1 MSTAAAA
8 LRSALLLAWAAA
20 LGACVSAHPPASN
33 LTASPQQYSAHG
45 AAPTESTVDGSTQRL
60 EMGARPAPDWWRLYQ
75 CDSLDALVEEG
86 LAHSPSLAAAQAT
99 LKATHEQ
106 LRSQIGQNLF
116 PSIDVGFAPSRQRAL
131 GIPVL
136 PQPTFLYNVFALEAQ
151 ASYRFDF
158 FGASINADRA
168 LAHQVEQQAFQF
180 DATRRALVTN
190 IVIATINASVL
201 QETVAADEALVA
213 LAEENAQQLAARER
227 LGSASHDEALA
238 TEVST
243 ANLAAA
249 LPGLRAQLLAVRHAQ
264 AVLLGRSPDQ
274 APLPLPLESL
284 HVPEDV
290 PVSVPSDLLHQRPD
304 ILAAEAG
311 MHAAANEAGAAA
323 ALLYP
328 SFTLSAAYGRGGFDW
343 STFTSPAG
351 AIWSV
356 GATVTQP
363 LFHGGALRAQKRQYA
378 QLYEA
383 SQSAYRQTVLAAF
396 ENVADT
402 LASLEADADALG
414 QSRRAA
420 DAALQTQT
428 DTLARYRLGALPWT
442 AALSASQ
449 QYESARSALA
459 RARGARL
466 ADTASLFQSMGEVP
480 VAHKQGLLLD

>member
-1 MSTAAAA
+1 MSTVATPA
-8 LRSALLLAWAAA
+8 RSVLSLTWAAV
-20 LGACVSAHPPASN
+20 LVGCVSAHPAASN
-33 LTASPQQYSAHG
+33 LAASPEQYSAAG
-45 AAPTESTVDGSTQRL
+45 AMPTEATADDSTQRL
-60 EMGARPAPDWWRLYQ
+60 NVGAKPVPDWWRLYQ
-75 CDSLDALVEEG
+75 CEALDLLVDEG

-116 PSIDVGFAPSRQRAL
+116 PNIDVGFAPSRQRAL
-131 GIPVL
+131 EL
-136 PQPTFLYNVFALEAQ
+136 PELSQPTFLYNVFALEAQ

-168 LAHQVEQQAFQF
+168 LAHQVEQQSFQF
-180 DATRRALVTN
+180 DATRRALATN
-190 IVIATINASVL
+190 IVIATINAAVL
-201 QETVAADEALVA
+201 QETVAANEALVA

-238 TEVST
+238 AEVSA
-243 ANLAAA
+243 ANLAAT

-274 APLPLPLESL
+274 APLPLPLEAL
-284 HVPEDV
+284 RVPEDV

-304 ILAAEAG
+304 ILAAEAS
-311 MHAAANEAGAAA
+311 MRAAANEAGAAA

-378 QLYEA
+378 RLYEA

-402 LASLEADADALG
+402 LASLEADADALD

-420 DAALQTQT
+420 DAALQTQS
-428 DTLARYRLGALPWT
+428 DTQARYRLGALPRV

-449 QYESARSALA
+449 QYESARALLA

-480 VAHKQGLLLD
+480 VARRHGLFLD